1 MNNNNKTKKQTHPK
15 VDCAGCETLVDD
27 GYLTSF
33 ELVRLVT
40 ELGDAFDVAI
50 PASQIVPENFNSVQ
64 AIDALIKRL
73 EGEE

>member
-1 MNNNNKTKKQTHPK
+1 MNEILEIVEEILPD